1 MIGRRALGAALA
13 AAALPLAAFPLSALA
28 QPGGKVLSLVV
39 PFAPGGPTDLIAR
52 RLAMLLQEVLGQT
65 VVVENRAGAG
75 GNVGAEYVAR
85 AAADGQTVLFGTS
98 GPLAINQM
106 LYPGQTYDPLK
117 DFAPVGP
124 LGRIPN
130 VLAVHPDIPARSV
143 AELVALGKG
152 GRALAFGS
160 SGNGASSHLSGALF
174 NSMAGTRFEHIP
186 YRGTGPALND
196 VLAGHIAMVF
206 TDVLTA
212 LPHIQSG
219 RLRALGV
226 TTAARSAVLPETPTI
241 AEQGLPGYDASVFF
255 GLVVP
260 AATPAPAREAL
271 RRALEG
277 ALRQEAMRR
286 FLESQGMQLAP
297 EVTPAALSALM
308 ASEAARWRAVIRE
321 TGAKA
326 D

>member
-1 MIGRRALGAALA
+1 VITRRTLVAAAGAALSA
-13 AAALPLAAFPLSALA
+13 APVVA
-28 QPGGKVLSLVV
+28 QPSSRPMVLVV

-52 RLAMLLQEVLGQT
+52 RLALLLQDGLGQT
-65 VVVENRAGAG
+65 VIVENRAGAG
-75 GNVGAEYVAR
+75 GNVGAEHVAR
-85 AAADGQTVLFGTS
+85 GAADGNLALFGTS
-98 GPLAINQM
+98 GPLAINRM
-106 LYPGQTYDPLK
+106 LYPGQTYDPVR

-130 VLAVHPDIPARSV
+130 VLTVHPAVPAQTV
-143 AELVALGKG
+143 AELVALGRRG
-152 GRALAFGS
+152 EPLAFGS
-160 SGNGASSHLSGALF
+160 SGNGASSHLAGALF

-212 LPHIQSG
+212 LPHVQSG

-226 TTAARSAVLPETPTI
+226 TTLERSAVLPETPTV

-260 AATPAPAREAL
+260 AATPEPARE
-271 RRALEG
+271 R
-277 ALRQEAMRR
+277 LRQALAEALAQPEMRT
-286 FLESQGMQLAP
+286 LLQNQGMQLAP
-297 EVTPAALSALM
+297 EVTPAALTALM
-308 ASEAARWRAVIRE
+308 ASETARWRAVIQE
-321 TGAKA
+321 TGVRA